1 MGSQIKFSAIDR
13 LGSSVTTYMSRRGR
27 LDKDASIDW
36 ALSIVNEGNVVA
48 DFDSDLVGQG
58 SQADLKVVAVSS
70 GRQVQGIDT
79 RVTNYGQHTI
89 GHILQHGVILERGT
103 LTFNGIGHIL
113 KGAKGADAQ
122 QESRVLML
130 SDQARSDA
138 NPILL
143 IDENEVTAGH
153 AASIGQVDPEDMYY
167 LMSRGLDQDTAER
180 LVIRGF
186 LGAVIAEIPI
196 PSVRQEIIKGLDGKL
211 RNR

>member
-1 MGSQIKFSAIDR
+1 MI
-13 LGSSVTTYMSRRGR
+13 
-27 LDKDASIDW
+27 
-36 ALSIVNEGNVVA
+36 A
-48 DFDSDLVGQG
+48 DFDSDLVGNG
-58 SQADLKVVAVSS
+58 SHANLKVVAVST

-79 RVTNYGQHTI
+79 RVTNYGHHSI

-103 LTFNGIGHIL
+103 LTFNGIGHII

-130 SDQARSDA
+130 SDKARSDA

-143 IDENEVTAGH
+143 IEENEVTAGH

-167 LMSRGLDQDTAER
+167 LMSRGLDRATAEQ

-186 LGAVIAEIPI
+186 LGAVITEIPVK
-196 PSVRQEIIKGLDGKL
+196 SVRDDMIAVIDQKLDK
-211 RNR
+211 R

>member
-1 MGSQIKFSAIDR
+1 M
-13 LGSSVTTYMSRRGR
+13 
-27 LDKDASIDW
+27 
-36 ALSIVNEGNVVA
+36 
-48 DFDSDLVGQG
+48 
-58 SQADLKVVAVSS
+58 
-70 GRQVQGIDT
+70 
-79 RVTNYGQHTI
+79 
-89 GHILQHGVILERGT
+89 
-103 LTFNGIGHIL
+103 
-113 KGAKGADAQ
+113 
-122 QESRVLML
+122 
-130 SDQARSDA
+130 
-138 NPILL
+138 L